1 MKVHFKEKAEVIK
14 YKDDEKSNVKKEVK
28 NEPISDKSK
37 KLKRKKK
44 DKGEKNDKNDKNEK
58 NGKANFKN
66 DRKENV
72 ELHPNEINL
81 KKRNNNAKK
90 IKGKKVKNQRFANDN
105 TVEDRVKK
113 NKKGK
118 KNNEESGETFGV
130 FSWNVIMLV
139 GAIIAPIFVY
149 KDVMLNV

>member
-1 MKVHFKEKAEVIK
+1 M
-14 YKDDEKSNVKKEVK
+14 
-28 NEPISDKSK
+28 
-37 KLKRKKK
+37 
-44 DKGEKNDKNDKNEK
+44 
-58 NGKANFKN
+58 
-66 DRKENV
+66 
-72 ELHPNEINL
+72 
-81 KKRNNNAKK
+81 
-90 IKGKKVKNQRFANDN
+90 NDN

-118 KNNEESGETFGV
+118 KNNEEESGETFGV